1 MQELLDVDTED
12 ITSSLC
18 LGRGKLST
26 EASGIVSTQQD
37 EFFLGALV
45 LFHSTVTEDH
55 EVSVLKFSK
64 HECKC
69 CETNFFYL

>member
-18 LGRGKLST
+18 LGLGSLST
-26 EASGIVSTQQD
+26 EASRIVSTQQD

-45 LFHSTVTEDH
+45 QFYLTVTEDH
-55 EVSVLKFSK
+55 DVSVLKFSK
-64 HECKC
+64 HK
-69 CETNFFYL
+69 